1 MMRMRFIRKSST
13 MVLFIAVLLVGC
25 RSGAPPVEFYT
36 LSSIS
41 AAGEN
46 ANPAGAAPNIAIGVG
61 PVEIPQVLDRPQIVT
76 RSGPNKIALDEFHRW
91 AGPLQA
97 NFARVLAENI
107 AILLPTEQVAVY
119 PWEVTFKPDYRI
131 ALNIG
136 YFEGQWG
143 DNVLLDVVWKVTD
156 RADQNTLALK
166 KSTITEPLPVADYEM
181 LVAAKSQAIARLSRE
196 IVQEIRQLQSGA
208 KNN

>member
-1 MMRMRFIRKSST
+1 MRFIRKSSA
-13 MVLFIAVLLVGC
+13 MVLFLAVLLVGC

-41 AAGEN
+41 AAREK
-46 ANPAGAAPNIAIGVG
+46 ANPAGAVPNIAIGVG
-61 PVEIPQVLDRPQIVT
+61 PVETPQILDRPQIVT
-76 RSGPNKIALDEFHRW
+76 RSGPNKLVLDEFHRW

-97 NFARVLAENI
+97 DFARVLAENI
-107 AILLPTEQVAVY
+107 AILLPTDRVAVY
-119 PWEVTFKPDYRI
+119 PWEVTFRPDYRI
-131 ALNIG
+131 ALVIR

-143 DNVLLDVVWKVTD
+143 NNVLLDVVWRVAD

-166 KSTITEPLPVADYEM
+166 KSVITEPLPVVDYDV

-196 IVQEIRQLQSGA
+196 IVQEIQQLQSGN